1 MIPPELTPFLCRYLD
16 TPSLVALYQT
26 CHSWRNVFSERDFKQ
41 VLQHDRPWIQLENST
56 KCCWKK
62 CALVEATQGSRDHPR
77 DSLTA
82 FKRSFQHYSFP
93 VRHNVALPADFYSLC
108 KQPLFDTQVTFSD
121 SGFVHVGAD
130 GRGVFVSLS
139 ESRGERGTDITV
151 SGNRVTSQF
160 EISMDISRDFD
171 TERDLELARDLDTT
185 RDLEMAIHS
194 STPSV
199 LATAVVV
206 MDEPFEGREVDGL
219 YLYIKYKD
227 SVTESVSEE
236 PDTIIFSEFPTGYD
250 SEPTVYTIGPCV
262 FVQTEVDGHIHTQ
275 VVRHGELELLDVSE
289 SRNVG
294 LVCYNG
300 SYWVIDSCC
309 WSKYES
315 TCSPVCQ
322 DPLYPQYAVFYDN
335 YGFRSHVV
343 DLRNRLT
350 MNLREVTHGETVAVP
365 GISNGQL
372 EVYTYSKSHLEERME
387 RQEYMDFIRTLNN
400 TPATCE
406 KK

>member
-62 CALVEATQGSRDHPR
+62 CALVAATQGSRDHSS
-77 DSLTA
+77 SLAA

-93 VRHNVALPADFYSLC
+93 VKHNVALPTDFYALC
-108 KQPLFDTQVTFSD
+108 KQQLFDTQVTFCD
-121 SGFVHVGAD
+121 SGFVHIGAD
-130 GRGVFVSLS
+130 GRELFVSLS
-139 ESRGERGTDITV
+139 ESREQQGGAKITV
-151 SGNRVTSQF
+151 SGNKVTSPF
-160 EISMDISRDFD
+160 GISMDI
-171 TERDLELARDLDTT
+171 ARDLDLA

-194 STPSV
+194 GTPEV
-199 LATAVVV
+199 LVTAVIV

-219 YLYIKYKD
+219 YLYIKYKG
-227 SVTESVSEE
+227 SVSDEQ
-236 PDTIIFSEFPTGYD
+236 PDTVIFAEFPTGYD
-250 SEPTVYTIGPCV
+250 YEPTVYTIGGCV

-289 SRNVG
+289 SKNVG

-300 SYWVIDSCC
+300 SYWVVDSCC
-309 WSKYES
+309 WSKNES

-343 DLRNRLT
+343 DLKNRLT

-365 GISNGQL
+365 GICNGQL
-372 EVYTYSKSHLEERME
+372 EVYTYSKSYVEARME
-387 RQEYMDFIRTLNN
+387 RQEYVDFIRTLNN

>member
-26 CHSWRNVFSERDFKQ
+26 CHSWRDVFSERDFKQ

-62 CALVEATQGSRDHPR
+62 CALVAATQGSRDPSR
-77 DSLTA
+77 SLTA
-82 FKRSFQHYSFP
+82 FKRSFLHYSFP
-93 VRHNVALPADFYSLC
+93 VRHNVALPSDFYSLC

-130 GRGVFVSLS
+130 GQGVFVPLS
-139 ESRGERGTDITV
+139 ESRDQQDGDATTGTTV
-151 SGNRVTSQF
+151 SGNRVVSQF
-160 EISMDISRDFD
+160 GISMEI
-171 TERDLELARDLDTT
+171 A

-194 STPSV
+194 STPEV
-199 LATAVVV
+199 LATAVIV
-206 MDEPFEGREVDGL
+206 MDEPLEGREVEGI

-227 SVTESVSEE
+227 TPSEE
-236 PDTIIFSEFPTGYD
+236 PDTVIFSEFPTGYD
-250 SEPTVYTIGPCV
+250 SEPTVYTIGGCV

-289 SRNVG
+289 LKNVG

-300 SYWVIDSCC
+300 SYWVVDSCC
-309 WSKYES
+309 WSKNES

-343 DLRNRLT
+343 DLKNRLT

-372 EVYTYSKSHLEERME
+372 EVYTYSKSYLEERME
-387 RQEYMDFIRTLNN
+387 RQEYVDFIRTLNN

-406 KK
+406 KKK